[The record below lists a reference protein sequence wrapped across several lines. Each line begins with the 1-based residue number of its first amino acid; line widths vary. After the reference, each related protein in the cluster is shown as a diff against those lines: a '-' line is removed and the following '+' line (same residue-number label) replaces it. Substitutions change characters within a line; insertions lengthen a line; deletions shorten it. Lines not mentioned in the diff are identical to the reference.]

1 MIIVIKPCTN
11 IIGMYSEL
19 YVHTEYF
26 SDRGNVNMKNYDN
39 VTKFDYEVSCH
50 IMLLTVSEGY
60 TV

>member
-1 MIIVIKPCTN
+1 
-11 IIGMYSEL
+11 MYSEL